1 VKLFATLYLD
11 EDVAVLVA
19 TLLQARGLDV
29 TTTREQSMLG
39 RMDREQLLYAASL
52 QRCLVSH
59 KRIDFELLHGEF
71 VAEARRHCGI
81 IIASRRN
88 PYALAK
94 DIAVLLNTVTADEVD
109 NQLLYV

>member
-1 VKLFATLYLD
+1 MKLFAMLYLD

-29 TTTREQSMLG
+29 TTTREQNMLG
-39 RMDREQLLYAASL
+39 RMDRDQLLYAASL
-52 QRCLVSH
+52 QRCFLTHNRV
-59 KRIDFELLHGEF
+59 DFESLYGEL
-71 VAEARRHCGI
+71 VAEARWHSGI

-94 DIAVLLNTVTADEVD
+94 DIALLLDTVAADEVE
-109 NQLLYV
+109 NQLLYI